1 MNGVAHYQSCFND
14 LVGTDELVSLRQ
26 KAIEHFAAAGFPTTK
41 DEEWAF
47 TNIAP
52 LTRINFELATPT
64 HAFKVALTDNPNP
77 PSHYDSEEPVAI
89 RPNDSIAPFRCDL
102 ELIFVDG
109 YLLPTRTPLVGVPDG
124 VRIENLRDVLA
135 DPHFGQAAAIENGAF
150 TALNT
155 AFVQDG
161 AFIYLPPGAVV
172 EQPIQ
177 LLFISTSP
185 NPNAVTYPRIL
196 VVAEA
201 NAQATIVESYDHW
214 PPAFG
219 YLTNSV
225 SEFFVGPNAVIDHYR
240 VQRESSTAFHIAATH
255 VREERAA
262 QFRSTAITLGGRLT
276 RHHVH
281 TALEG
286 EGVDSTLNGLYI
298 EDGTQHVDNHTL
310 IEHAQPHCQSHE
322 FYKGILGGRATGV
335 FRGKIHVHQAAQK
348 TDAYQANQNLLLS
361 ETAQINTKPQL
372 EIYADDVKCSHGAT
386 IGQLDEDA
394 LFYLRS
400 RGIGHQEAVRVLTRA
415 FAGEVLDRVRV
426 PALKDQLDRLVD
438 HRLDQA
444 AAAVA
449 P

>member
-1 MNGVAHYQSCFND
+1 MNGVSYYQSRFND
-14 LVGTDELVSLRQ
+14 LVSTEALREQ
-26 KAIEHFAAAGFPTTK
+26 RQRGIEHFAAAGFPTTQ

-52 LTRINFELATPT
+52 LTRINFELAESTT
-64 HAFKVALTDNPNP
+64 A
-77 PSHYDSEEPVAI
+77 PVAVEDY
-89 RPNDSIAPFRCDL
+89 RYGL
-102 ELIFVDG
+102 HGLVFVDG
-109 YLLPTRTPLVGVPDG
+109 HFAGAQSQLSGLPTGAFVERLSIVAGAIIVTA
-124 VRIENLRDVLA
+124 VL
-135 DPHFGQAAAIENGAF
+135 GQVAATEGEAF

-155 AFVQDG
+155 AFLQDG
-161 AFIYLPPGAVV
+161 AVVYLPPDAVV
-172 EQPIQ
+172 EQPIH
-177 LLFISTSP
+177 LLFVSTGQRANVVSHPRVLVLAGP
-185 NPNAVTYPRIL
+185 NT
-196 VVAEA
+196 
-201 NAQATIVESYDHW
+201 QATVVESYVGLGSE
-214 PPAFG
+214 P

-225 SEFFVGPNAVIDHYR
+225 SEIFVGANAVLDHYR
-240 VQRESSTAFHIAATH
+240 IQREAAAAYHIAATH

-281 TALEG
+281 TALVG

-298 EDGTQHVDNHTL
+298 EDGGQHVDNHTL
-310 IEHAQPHCQSHE
+310 IEHAEPHCQSHE

-386 IGQLDEDA
+386 IGQLDPDA

-400 RGIGHQEAVRVLTRA
+400 RGISHREAVRVLTRA
-415 FAGEVLDRVRV
+415 FAGEVLDRVRI
-426 PALKDQLDRLVD
+426 PALKAELTQLVD
-438 HRLDQA
+438 RRLDQA
-444 AAAVA
+444 AAGVA
-449 P
+449 L

>member
-1 MNGVAHYQSCFND
+1 MNSVAHYQSRFND
-14 LVGTDELVSLRQ
+14 LGGSDALRPLRQ
-26 KAIEHFAAAGFPTTK
+26 KAIEHFAATGFPTTK

-52 LTRINFELATPT
+52 LTRTNFELAAP
-64 HAFKVALTDNPNP
+64 APAPAALDDYRYGLNGL
-77 PSHYDSEEPVAI
+77 V
-89 RPNDSIAPFRCDL
+89 
-102 ELIFVDG
+102 FVDG
-109 YLLPTRTPLVGVPDG
+109 HFAPEHSQLKNQPSDG
-124 VRIENLRDVLA
+124 LYIERLSMAAETIAVSAALDR
-135 DPHFGQAAAIENGAF
+135 AAATEGEAF

-155 AFVQDG
+155 AFLQDG
-161 AFIYLPPGAVV
+161 AVVYLGSEGVV
-172 EQPIQ
+172 EQPIH
-177 LLFISTSP
+177 LLFVSTGQRANVVSH
-185 NPNAVTYPRIL
+185 PRVVV
-196 VVAEA
+196 VVAPE
-201 NAQATIVESYDHW
+201 AQATVVESYVGLGSK
-214 PPAFG
+214 P

-225 SEFFVGPNAVIDHYR
+225 SEIFVGRNAVLDHYR
-240 VQRESSTAFHIAATH
+240 VQRESAAAFHVAATY
-255 VREERAA
+255 VYEERDA
-262 QFRSTAITLGGRLT
+262 QFRSTSIALGGRLT

-281 TALEG
+281 TTLAA

-298 EDGTQHVDNHTL
+298 ADGAQHVDNHTL

-335 FRGKIHVHQAAQK
+335 FRGKIHVHQVAQK
-348 TDAYQANQNLLLS
+348 TNAYQANQNLLLS

-386 IGQLDEDA
+386 IGQLDADA

-400 RGIGHQEAVRVLTRA
+400 RGMGHREAVRVLTRA

-426 PALKDQLDRLVD
+426 PALKDQLDLLVN

-444 AAAVA
+444 AAGIA

>member
-1 MNGVAHYQSCFND
+1 MGTLPARILISTACPPVIRVENLGDAIAANGD
-14 LVGTDELVSLRQ
+14 LVSDSL
-26 KAIEHFAAAGFPTTK
+26 
-41 DEEWAF
+41 
-47 TNIAP
+47 
-52 LTRINFELATPT
+52 
-64 HAFKVALTDNPNP
+64 
-77 PSHYDSEEPVAI
+77 
-89 RPNDSIAPFRCDL
+89 
-102 ELIFVDG
+102 
-109 YLLPTRTPLVGVPDG
+109 
-124 VRIENLRDVLA
+124 
-135 DPHFGQAAAIENGAF
+135 GQAAATEDEAF

-155 AFVQDG
+155 AFLQDG
-161 AFIYLPPGAVV
+161 AVVYLPPGAVV
-172 EQPIQ
+172 EQPIH
-177 LLFISTSP
+177 LLFVSTGQRANVVSH
-185 NPNAVTYPRIL
+185 PRVL

-201 NAQATIVESYDHW
+201 NTQATIVESYVGLDSE
-214 PPAFG
+214 P

-225 SEFFVGPNAVIDHYR
+225 SEFFIGPNAVLDHYR
-240 VQRESSTAFHIAATH
+240 IQRESAAAFHIAATH

-298 EDGTQHVDNHTL
+298 EDGAQHVDNHTL

-322 FYKGILGGRATGV
+322 FYKGILGGKATGV

-426 PALKDQLDRLVD
+426 PALKDHLDRLVD
-438 HRLDQA
+438 LRLDQA
-444 AAAVA
+444 AAEVA

>member
-1 MNGVAHYQSCFND
+1 MNGVAHYQSCFNN
-14 LVGTDELVSLRQ
+14 LVGTDELLSLRQ
-26 KAIEHFAAAGFPTTK
+26 KAIEHFADAGFPTTK

-52 LTRINFELATPT
+52 LTRVDFELAKPAHPPT
-64 HAFKVALTDNPNP
+64 AITLATSF
-77 PSHYDSEEPVAI
+77 YSE
-89 RPNDSIAPFRCDL
+89 L
-102 ELIFVDG
+102 ELVFINGHFAPNRSS
-109 YLLPTRTPLVGVPDG
+109 LTKLPAG
-124 VRIENLRDVLA
+124 VRVERLCDELA
-135 DPHFGQAAAIENGAF
+135 NPYLGQAATTEGEAF

-161 AFIYLPPGAVV
+161 AFVYLPSGVVV
-172 EQPIQ
+172 EQPIH
-177 LLFISTSP
+177 LRFISYSP
-185 NPNAVTYPRIL
+185 DHDHNAITHPRIL

-201 NAQATIVESYDHW
+201 NAQATIVESYNHYNHYDQVE
-214 PPAFG
+214 

-225 SEFFVGPNAVIDHYR
+225 SEFFVGPNAVLDHYR
-240 VQRESSTAFHIAATH
+240 VQLESAAAFHIASTH

-276 RHHVH
+276 RHHIH
-281 TALEG
+281 TALAG

-298 EDGTQHVDNHTL
+298 EDGAQHVDNHTL

-426 PALKDQLDRLVD
+426 PALKDQLDQLVD
-438 HRLDQA
+438 HRLNQA
-444 AAAVA
+444 AAGIAS
-449 P
+449 

>member
-1 MNGVAHYQSCFND
+1 MNGVSHYQSCFKEF
-14 LVGTDELVSLRQ
+14 VRTAAPFSRRQ
-26 KAIEHFAAAGFPTTK
+26 EAIDHFANAGFPTTK

-52 LTRINFELATPT
+52 LTRINFELATST
-64 HAFKVALTDNPNP
+64 QASKIILTDKPV
-77 PSHYDSEEPVAI
+77 PSSHSDSEESVLIGPD
-89 RPNDSIAPFRCDL
+89 DSIAPFRSAL
-102 ELIFVDG
+102 ELIFFDG
-109 YLLPTRTPLVGVPDG
+109 HLIPAPTPLVGVPAG
-124 VRIENLRDVLA
+124 VRVENLRDVLD
-135 DPHFGQAAAIENGAF
+135 DPHFGQAAATEGEAF

-161 AFIYLPPGAVV
+161 AFIYLPPGVVV
-172 EQPIQ
+172 EQPIH
-177 LLFISTSP
+177 LLFKSTCP
-185 NPNAVTYPRIL
+185 NPNAVTYPRVL

-201 NAQATIVESYDHW
+201 NTQATVVESYVGLDSE
-214 PPAFG
+214 P

-225 SEFFVGPNAVIDHYR
+225 SEFFVGPNAVLDHYR
-240 VQRESSTAFHIAATH
+240 IQRESAAAFHIASTH

-276 RHHVH
+276 RHHIH

-298 EDGTQHVDNHTL
+298 EDGAQHVDNHTL

-400 RGIGHQEAVRVLTRA
+400 RGIGHREAVRVLTRA

-426 PALKDQLDRLVD
+426 PALKNQLDRLVD
-438 HRLDQA
+438 SRLDQA
-444 AAAVA
+444 AAGVA
-449 P
+449 L